1 MNKISGNFLKAGL
14 MYVVLGM
21 FLGIGMA
28 ASHNHRMMPV
38 HAHLNLVGWASM
50 AIFSLFYQL
59 VPEAA
64 SMGLA
69 KIHFWIANLGLLI
82 MAPGIAL
89 VLSGVPEGEFGAI
102 AGSLIT
108 LGSFLLFIFIV
119 FKTTTPVTQ
128 KD

>member
-1 MNKISGNFLKAGL
+1 MTKISGYFLKAGL

-38 HAHLNLVGWASM
+38 HAHLNLVGWVSM
-50 AIFSLFYQL
+50 AIFAMFYQL
-59 VPEAA
+59 VPKAA

-69 KIHFWIANLGLLI
+69 KVHFWIANLGLLI
-82 MAPGIAL
+82 MAPSIAL

-119 FKTTTPVTQ
+119 FKTTTPSTQ
-128 KD
+128 KI

>member
-59 VPEAA
+59 VPKAA

-69 KIHFWIANLGLLI
+69 KVHFLIANLGLLI
-82 MAPGIAL
+82 MAPSIAL

>member
-38 HAHLNLVGWASM
+38 HAHLNLVGCASM

>member
-28 ASHNHRMMPV
+28 ARHNHRMMPV
-38 HAHLNLVGWASM
+38 HAHLNLVGWVSM
-50 AIFSLFYQL
+50 ALFAMFYQV
-59 VPEAA
+59 VPKAD

-82 MAPGIAL
+82 LAPSIAL
-89 VLSGVPEGEFGAI
+89 VLSGIPEGEIGAI

-119 FKTTTPVTQ
+119 FKTTTPTT
-128 KD
+128 